1 MNDIQPDAWGE
12 RYANALE
19 ATSAG
24 VNMTDARQFVA
35 YRLGRL
41 HGLRF
46 GVLTSADV
54 VRERLGVMP
63 RLAVLA
69 FAAGMVAGL
78 LVAVVV
84 EVLG

>member
-1 MNDIQPDAWGE
+1 MTDLQPDAWGE

-24 VNMTDARQFVA
+24 VNMADARQFAA
-35 YRLGRL
+35 YQLGQR
-41 HGLRF
+41 HGIRF
-46 GVLTSADV
+46 GVLTSAEV
-54 VRERLGVMP
+54 VRERLGVLP
-63 RLAVLA
+63 RMAVLA

>member
-1 MNDIQPDAWGE
+1 MTDLQPDAWGE
-12 RYANALE
+12 RFANAIE
-19 ATSAG
+19 VTAAG
-24 VNMTDARQFVA
+24 VNMSDARQLTA
-35 YRLGRL
+35 YKIGQR
-41 HGLRF
+41 HGIRY
-46 GVLTSADV
+46 GVLTSADA
-54 VRERLGVMP
+54 VRERLGVLP